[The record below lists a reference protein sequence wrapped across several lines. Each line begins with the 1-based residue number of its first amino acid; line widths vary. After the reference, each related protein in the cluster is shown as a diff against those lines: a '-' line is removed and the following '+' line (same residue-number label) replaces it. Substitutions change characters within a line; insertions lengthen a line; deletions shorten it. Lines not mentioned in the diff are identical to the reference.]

1 MTDQTPRRPRPLRS
15 GPISPGATR
24 VTVGGLP
31 LDTSAGNGTP
41 DPFAETRM
49 SARRRVGEAAI
60 AVVLLAIALAVLAIL
75 AGLAWRGIVWAWA
88 L

>member
-1 MTDQTPRRPRPLRS
+1 MTDQSPRPPRPLRS
-15 GPISPGATR
+15 GPISPGVARTD
-24 VTVGGLP
+24 GAAA
-31 LDTSAGNGTP
+31 DTFTANGTP

-60 AVVLLAIALAVLAIL
+60 AVVLLAIALAVLAIV

-88 L
+88 A